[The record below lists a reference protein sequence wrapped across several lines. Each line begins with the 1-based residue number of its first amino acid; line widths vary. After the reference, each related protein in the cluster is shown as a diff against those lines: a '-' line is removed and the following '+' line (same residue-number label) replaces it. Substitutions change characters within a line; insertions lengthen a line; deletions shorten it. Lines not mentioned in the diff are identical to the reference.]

1 MLTKKSSIITKF
13 IIGISIIALFI
24 MPISV
29 SADNSVSLLD
39 WGWAKT
45 ASSSTPYY
53 IRVAGTNDIGNSDY
67 VYTYFGINLK
77 SGYTYTYNHTFVTTT
92 YGANGI
98 MLDGSN
104 PLYYTTQLAN
114 VGTKAYFDG
123 NTDKALISLKYNG
136 KVTGGWSWTIKAVF
150 NTDTSN
156 MLATDT
162 YFFVKIN
169 KNPNITSIGNESISC
184 YYDPGG
190 SGYQQEIVDTIAGMK
205 NQDTEFYSNALEVL
219 DNIKGGVDSAN
230 TKLDSMPQKIEDV
243 LDKQATEEKTEA
255 NSTGNDVVNQATEA
269 LKNVIPYTSLLDAI
283 QPIKQAASYT
293 GTVSVWTLPSITI
306 PKITG
311 VMDETEIMSE
321 KSFDLVSYADQFI
334 PDTLLS
340 VIRAVN
346 TVGLILFA
354 VYEVIRLV
362 LWVVSS
368 DSEGGGLFK

>member
-1 MLTKKSSIITKF
+1 MLTKKSSIITKV
-13 IIGISIIALFI
+13 IIGIYIIALCI
-24 MPISV
+24 MPVSV

-39 WGWAKT
+39 WGWAT
-45 ASSSTPYY
+45 YSSDVSYTR
-53 IRVAGTNDIGNSDY
+53 ISGTTNIGSGESIWN
-67 VYTYFGINLK
+67 YFGVSLQ
-77 SGYTYTYNHTFVTTT
+77 SGYTYTYTDTFTSNYFVDTTIPST
-92 YGANGI
+92 I
-98 MLDGSN
+98 S
-104 PLYYTTQLAN
+104 YTTSLSPIGKRGYFS
-114 VGTKAYFDG
+114 GT
-123 NTDKALISLKYNG
+123 TDKALITITSNGNNNYTLK
-136 KVTGGWSWTIKAVF
+136 VVF
-150 NTDTSN
+150 NTDTCGF
-156 MLATDT
+156 MPTDMYLFT
-162 YFFVKIN
+162 RIN
-169 KNPNITSIGNESISC
+169 KYPATNSIGNEIISC

-190 SGYQQEIVDTIAGMK
+190 SGFQQEIVDTIAGMK

-230 TKLDSMPQKIEDV
+230 TKLDGMPQKIEDV
-243 LDKQATEEKTEA
+243 LDKQAEEEKTEA
-255 NSTGNDVVNQATEA
+255 TNKGNDVVNQATEA

-311 VMDETEIMSE
+311 VIEETEIMSE

>member
-1 MLTKKSSIITKF
+1 MLAEKSSIITKF
-13 IIGISIIALFI
+13 IIGISIIALCI
-24 MPISV
+24 MPITV

-39 WGWAKT
+39 WGWVEISQTPGYDYYRRAQN
-45 ASSSTPYY
+45 STGSGVSECY
-53 IRVAGTNDIGNSDY
+53 NF
-67 VYTYFGINLK
+67 FGLQCK
-77 SGYTYTYNHTFVTTT
+77 QGYTYTYQDTVHIKNLNSASSKLYYSADIVTTG
-92 YGANGI
+92 YGKFAG
-98 MLDGSN
+98 
-104 PLYYTTQLAN
+104 Y
-114 VGTKAYFDG
+114 
-123 NTDKALISLKYNG
+123 TDKALVTLTLVENG
-136 KVTGGWSWTIKAVF
+136 VYRIKVVF
-150 NTDTSN
+150 NTDTCNLPPSD
-156 MLATDT
+156 L
-162 YFFVKIN
+162 YFFVKIQ
-169 KNPNITSIGNESISC
+169 KQTTSNLPIGNEVISC

-205 NQDTEFYSNALEVL
+205 NQDTEFYTNALEVL

-230 TKLDSMPQKIEDV
+230 TKLDGMPQKIEDV
-243 LDKQATEEKTEA
+243 LDKQANEEKTEA
-255 NSTGNDVVNQATEA
+255 NSTGSDVVNQATEA
-269 LKNVIPYTSLLDAI
+269 LKDVIPYTSLLDAI

-311 VMDETEIMSE
+311 VMEETEIMEE
-321 KSFDLVSYADQFI
+321 KSFDLVSYADQYI

-346 TVGLILFA
+346 TCGLILFA

>member
-1 MLTKKSSIITKF
+1 MLAKKSSIITKA

-29 SADNSVSLLD
+29 SAYEQMSLTD
-39 WGWAKT
+39 WGWGQYSNGYFT
-45 ASSSTPYY
+45 
-53 IRVAGTNDIGNSDY
+53 RTNDPNDMGTGSNCWAYYALDLN
-67 VYTYFGINLK
+67 T
-77 SGYTYTYNHTFVTTT
+77 GYTYTITDTVTIRGNYINSISST
-92 YGANGI
+92 
-98 MLDGSN
+98 
-104 PLYYTTQLAN
+104 LYYDYKLGEIG
-114 VGTKAYFDG
+114 VSTKIKYS
-123 NTDKALISLKYNG
+123 TDKALLTFELLDGNTHTYR
-136 KVTGGWSWTIKAVF
+136 IKLTF
-150 NTDTSN
+150 NTDT
-156 MLATDT
+156 LGIPATNT
-162 YFFVKIN
+162 YFFVLLSKVATSVKAQNEI
-169 KNPNITSIGNESISC
+169 ITC

-230 TKLDSMPQKIEDV
+230 TKLDGMPQKIEDV
-243 LDKQATEEKTEA
+243 LDKQANEEKTEA
-255 NSTGNDVVNQATEA
+255 NSKGNDVVNQATEA
-269 LKNVIPYTSLLDAI
+269 LQNVIPYTSLLDAI

-311 VMDETEIMSE
+311 VMEETEIMSE
-321 KSFDLVSYADQFI
+321 KSFDLVSYADQLI

-346 TVGLILFA
+346 TIGLILFA

>member
-1 MLTKKSSIITKF
+1 MLAKKSSIINKA
-13 IIGISIIALFI
+13 IITIAIIAIIL

-29 SADNSVSLLD
+29 SADNSVALLD
-39 WGWAKT
+39 WGWVET
-45 ASSSTPYY
+45 TNVGTYDYYRRTENST
-53 IRVAGTNDIGNSDY
+53 GNNSGECY
-67 VYTYFGINLK
+67 NFFGLQTK
-77 SGYTYTYNHTFVTTT
+77 QGYTYTYQDTVHINNIVSASGILYYSTDIVTTG
-92 YGANGI
+92 YGKF
-98 MLDGSN
+98 
-104 PLYYTTQLAN
+104 T
-114 VGTKAYFDG
+114 G
-123 NTDKALISLKYNG
+123 NTDKALVTLT
-136 KVTGGWSWTIKAVF
+136 KVEDGIYRIKVVF
-150 NTDTSN
+150 NTDTCGIPASD
-156 MLATDT
+156 M
-162 YFFVKIN
+162 YFFVRIQKLLTS
-169 KNPNITSIGNESISC
+169 NIPIGNEVISC

-190 SGYQQEIVDTIAGMK
+190 SGYQQEIVDAIADMK
-205 NQDTEFYSNALEVL
+205 NQDTEFYSNALQVL
-219 DNIKGGVDSAN
+219 DNIKSGVDSTN
-230 TKLDSMPQKIEDV
+230 TKLDGMPQKIEDV

-255 NSTGNDVVNQATEA
+255 NNTGSDVVNQATEA
-269 LKNVIPYTSLLDAI
+269 LQNVIPYTSLLDAI

-311 VMDETEIMSE
+311 VMEETEIMSE

-368 DSEGGGLFK
+368 DSEGSGIFK